1 MEVAVA
7 VGILLDVFFVVYIVA
22 MMNACCVWLETT
34 VNNMRQWFNNE
45 ETIGAMCVSPHPLRG
60 KADKS
65 RLVHSMVVT
74 EGRWDGWY
82 CEVHSRI
89 KGDRLDQYWFSPKK
103 DYQLRTLKEVHDF
116 VESMRVN
123 GWSEEVAWATV
134 HGGGYGGGY
143 GQGGVY
149 SKRKRISHVLEG

>member
-1 MEVAVA
+1 MFVAVA
-7 VGILLDVFFVVYIVA
+7 VGVLLDVFFVVVLAICIFK

-34 VNNMRQWFNNE
+34 VNNMREWFNNE
-45 ETIGAMCVSPHPLRG
+45 ETIGAMCVRPRLYRG

-65 RLVHSMVVT
+65 RLMHSMIIT
-74 EGRWDGWY
+74 EGRWKDWY
-82 CEVHSRI
+82 CEVYYRI
-89 KGDRLDQYWFSPKK
+89 KGERTDQYWFSPVK

-123 GWSEEVAWATV
+123 GWSEEVAWASV
-134 HGGGYGGGY
+134 HGGG
-143 GQGGVY
+143 Y